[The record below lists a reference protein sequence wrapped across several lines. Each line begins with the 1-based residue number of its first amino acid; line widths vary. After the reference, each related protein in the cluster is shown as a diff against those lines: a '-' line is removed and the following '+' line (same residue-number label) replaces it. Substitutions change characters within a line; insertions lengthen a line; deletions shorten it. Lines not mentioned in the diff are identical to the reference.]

1 MSKVINKSDIKM
13 MSQKL
18 NVNMKYIISDKNI
31 DKLKT
36 ENKIEI
42 KKAVEDIY
50 KVSVDNVRV
59 MTVRGKKK
67 RVRFREGM
75 TSSWKKAIVTLKP
88 DNRIEV
94 T

>member
-1 MSKVINKSDIKM
+1 MRTHHDIIKNMIRTEKGADLLTKNKY
-13 MSQKL
+13 L
-18 NVNMKYIISDKNI
+18 FRVDK
-31 DKLKT
+31 KT
-36 ENKIEI
+36 NKIEI

-50 KVSVDNVRV
+50 KVKVDSVHV
-59 MTVRGKKK
+59 MNIKGKKR

-88 DNRIEV
+88 DSRIEV